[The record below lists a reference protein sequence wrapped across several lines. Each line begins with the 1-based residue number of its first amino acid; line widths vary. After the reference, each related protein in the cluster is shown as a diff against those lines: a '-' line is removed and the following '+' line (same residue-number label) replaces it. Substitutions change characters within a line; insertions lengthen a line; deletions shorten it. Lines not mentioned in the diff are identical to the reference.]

1 MPTILGSTPS
11 GRRLRG
17 LAVTGAALV
26 ALTGCSTGPN
36 AQTSHVYD
44 AGVGTND
51 RGSGVDLLNVLYVDN
66 ADGTAT
72 LSATLLLNPGEF
84 DDGEEVP
91 PTVTLED
98 MRVTTLDGDPIE
110 ASLVEGGIPLEPNEP
125 VEIGEEPLATM
136 SGDNFAAGGMV
147 TINVDFDVAVDP
159 IQMDVPVVTR
169 EGTDMY
175 DEIAE
180 VSG

>member
-26 ALTGCSTGPN
+26 ALTGCSTGTN
-36 AQTSHVYD
+36 AQTNHVYD

-51 RGSGVDLLNVLYVDN
+51 RGSGVDLLNVLFVDN

-84 DDGEEVP
+84 DDGAEVP
-91 PTVTLED
+91 ETVTLED
-98 MRVTTLDGDPIE
+98 LMVTTLDGDPIE
-110 ASLVEGGIPLEPNEP
+110 ASLVEGGIPMEPNQP
-125 VEIGEEPLATM
+125 VRIGEEPLATM

-147 TINVDFDVAVDP
+147 TINFDFDVAVEP

>member
-1 MPTILGSTPS
+1 VPTILGSTPS

-26 ALTGCSTGPN
+26 ALAGCSTGFN

-44 AGVGTND
+44 AGAGTND
-51 RGSGVDLLNVLYVDN
+51 RGSGVDLLNALFVEN

-72 LSATLLLNPGEF
+72 LSATLVLNPGEF
-84 DDGEEVP
+84 DDGVEVP
-91 PTVTLED
+91 ATVTLED
-98 MRVTTLDGDPIE
+98 MTVTTLDGDPIE

-125 VEIGEEPLATM
+125 VKIGEEPVATV

-147 TINVDFDVAVDP
+147 TLNVDFDVAVEP

-169 EGTDMY
+169 EGTDIY

-180 VSG
+180 ASG